1 MEEKLEIKDM
11 LEIIYKGQEEEL
23 DNKIKKINN
32 DLKSKI
38 TQENNEIITQIIAQ
52 NPKLQKALENQEENY
67 SIKMAT
73 TIKEFYKQGIID
85 GITLMINV
93 LKKDQR

>member
-1 MEEKLEIKDM
+1 M
-11 LEIIYKGQEEEL
+11 LEIIYKGQEEKL
-23 DNKIKKINN
+23 DDKIKKINN
-32 DLKSKI
+32 DLKNKT
-38 TQENNEIITQIIAQ
+38 TQENAKIITQAIAQ
-52 NPKLQKALENQEENY
+52 NPELQKALENQEENY

-93 LKKDQR
+93 LKKDPR

>member
-11 LEIIYKGQEEEL
+11 LEIIYKGKEEEL

-32 DLKSKI
+32 DIKSKT
-38 TQENNEIITQIIAQ
+38 TQGNNEIITQAIAQ
-52 NPKLQKALENQEENY
+52 NPELQKALENQEENY

-73 TIKEFYKQGIID
+73 SIKEFYKQGIID
-85 GITLMINV
+85 GITIMINV
-93 LKKDQR
+93 LKNK

>member
-32 DLKSKI
+32 DLKSEKS
-38 TQENNEIITQIIAQ
+38 QKSDEIITQAIAQ
-52 NPKLQKALENQEENY
+52 NPELQAALENQEESY

-73 TIKEFYKQGIID
+73 TIKEIYKQGIID
-85 GITLMINV
+85 GINLMMNV
-93 LKKDQR
+93 LNKKA

>member
-32 DLKSKI
+32 DIKSKT
-38 TQENNEIITQIIAQ
+38 TQENNEIITQAIAQ
-52 NPKLQKALENQEENY
+52 NPELQKALENQEENY

-85 GITLMINV
+85 GITIMINV
-93 LKKDQR
+93 LKNK

>member
-32 DLKSKI
+32 DLKSKT
-38 TQENNEIITQIIAQ
+38 TQENNEIITQAIAQ
-52 NPKLQKALENQEENY
+52 NPELQKALENQEENY

-73 TIKEFYKQGIID
+73 SIKEFYKQGIVD
-85 GITLMINV
+85 GIALMINV
-93 LKKDQR
+93 LKNK

>member
-32 DLKSKI
+32 DLKSEKS
-38 TQENNEIITQIIAQ
+38 QKSDEIITQAIAQ
-52 NPKLQKALENQEENY
+52 NPELQAALENQEESY

-85 GITLMINV
+85 GITLIINV
-93 LKKDQR
+93 LNKKA